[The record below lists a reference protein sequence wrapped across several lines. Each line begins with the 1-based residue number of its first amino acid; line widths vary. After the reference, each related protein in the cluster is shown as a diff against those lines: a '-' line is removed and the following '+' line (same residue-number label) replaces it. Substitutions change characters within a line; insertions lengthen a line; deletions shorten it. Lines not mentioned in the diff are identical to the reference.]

1 MKKLINLLRGYV
13 ELRAT
18 GAFPERLLNLCAQN
32 RLQFWRLCWL
42 DETSF
47 TFRVALRDRKRL
59 DGLAQ
64 RAMCDLDERGRYGAS
79 ALAERLVEGRWGFLL
94 GLGLCVL
101 AVGFLS
107 RFVLVVEVTG
117 NERVPT
123 AVILSQLQRAGVRP
137 GAYGPA
143 IREREAASNA
153 LLGLPELS
161 YLAVNIYGT
170 RAEIIV
176 REVEKAPELL
186 EEDVPADI
194 VAAADGIIEDI
205 QTDAGRAMFQDGDV
219 VAKGETLISGVLDLK
234 EPEGG
239 TVDLGSLVVHAAGNV
254 TARTWRT
261 LEETIPLT
269 SRVKE
274 YTGEENRSWGLKI
287 LWFDLDFFENS
298 SISGGR
304 YDKITET
311 AELTLFG
318 RPMPAALTTV
328 TRRGYTLR
336 EEPVDGEQAAKELE
350 ELLRFRLEELMTAR
364 KGEVLRTDFVTRQE
378 DGRLTVTLL
387 AECREEIGRTVERE
401 GEVGRIYGTPQE
413 DTKETG

>member
-1 MKKLINLLRGYV
+1 MRKIAVYVSFMNDRYRAQLRTAASEQGFDLDFYDCSRDSAALLDRIGDYEIIYGHPDPAWLKRADRLRWLCSDFAGV
-13 ELRAT
+13 EKY
-18 GAFPERLLNLCAQN
+18 
-32 RLQFWRLCWL
+32 L
-42 DETSF
+42 DEAIWPSQ
-47 TFRVALRDRKRL
+47 
-59 DGLAQ
+59 G
-64 RAMCDLDERGRYGAS
+64 C
-79 ALAERLVEGRWGFLL
+79 LL
-94 GLGLCVL
+94 
-101 AVGFLS
+101 S
-107 RFVLVVEVTG
+107 
-117 NERVPT
+117 N
-123 AVILSQLQRAGVRP
+123 SS

-350 ELLRFRLEELMTAR
+350 ELLRFRLEELMAAR